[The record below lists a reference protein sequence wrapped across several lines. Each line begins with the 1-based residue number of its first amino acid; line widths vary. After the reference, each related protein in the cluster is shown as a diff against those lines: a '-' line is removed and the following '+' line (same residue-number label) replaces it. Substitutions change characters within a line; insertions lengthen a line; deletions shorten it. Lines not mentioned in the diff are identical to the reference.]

1 MMHEQV
7 RMREQAR
14 TRQQVRMCDVNRCGC
29 VSRCEYMD
37 TGDTGQALTA
47 CSFRFNYRL
56 FTNS

>member
-1 MMHEQV
+1 MMHE
-7 RMREQAR
+7 
-14 TRQQVRMCDVNRCGC
+14 QVRMCDVNRCGC

-47 CSFRFNYRL
+47 CSFRFIYRL